1 MACFTAWSSSC
12 PRRRYTISSLFQTVG
27 GSAARSPEQ
36 ITSSDS
42 SFCRFFRR
50 MLTTSVAVQAPKA
63 ISTSS
68 IGPGAVFE
76 WRSESK
82 FIAWPEGLVAR
93 NFSSPTHFTDAVCIT
108 PPKERIA
115 GAGQRN
121 ELDGESSAS
130 RFAAAHGPLTGIPH
144 VGTPTTSSRFQRMIW
159 IARKKPWRSAMQLK
173 SGAIR
178 WGGALAFAL
187 AVMLLTGHELLSA
200 GGNAI
205 AAETKDQPYV
215 IEYYYK
221 AKWGHADEFLTLFKK
236 NHYPVLKKEME
247 LGRMLKVTMAAPRYH
262 ATEDGRWDFR
272 VTIVY
277 KNAAIA
283 NDNFDSGALIKQ
295 LFPDQDIYKREEQ
308 RRFEILESHSD
319 VPIKDV
325 DLDGK

>member
-1 MACFTAWSSSC
+1 
-12 PRRRYTISSLFQTVG
+12 
-27 GSAARSPEQ
+27 
-36 ITSSDS
+36 
-42 SFCRFFRR
+42 
-50 MLTTSVAVQAPKA
+50 
-63 ISTSS
+63 
-68 IGPGAVFE
+68 
-76 WRSESK
+76 
-82 FIAWPEGLVAR
+82 
-93 NFSSPTHFTDAVCIT
+93 
-108 PPKERIA
+108 
-115 GAGQRN
+115 
-121 ELDGESSAS
+121 
-130 RFAAAHGPLTGIPH
+130 
-144 VGTPTTSSRFQRMIW
+144 
-159 IARKKPWRSAMQLK
+159 MQLK

-221 AKWGHADEFLTLFKK
+221 AKWGHADEFLALFKK

-272 VTIVY
+272 VTIVF

-295 LFPDQDIYKREEQ
+295 LFPDQDTYKREEQ